1 MDQFT
6 EDELGLNMMANPNRM
21 SGDMDNTPPQVNM
34 NQPLFEDS
42 MENQNDYFQH
52 DDENPS
58 YSSPPPH
65 SHQPSHGGQGVPNFF
80 DDGASDV
87 SRVSIESTEEV
98 LRKKNFLLTKLKRLQ
113 RKGVELSKNVS
124 INTPLHELENEYMMA
139 KKEQDLESN
148 LEWCKKG
155 LVYICSFLEKTNDM
169 MNTGAKLKGWSE
181 EIYNTQ
187 DQYDDVLEELLDKYG
202 GDIEM
207 APEIRLIMML
217 VGSALAVHMS
227 NTMMKGGIDS
237 NILNQFHAQKEKA
250 QAMPTSQGFQPAQ
263 MPSQPP
269 QPPPMHTNMIP
280 PIQDPSPPMTMSGPD
295 PRLVEELLNED
306 MNAVGGMSDSSGS
319 SDSSTGG
326 GRNRRKKKNSVNIS
340 F

>member
-6 EDELGLNMMANPNRM
+6 EDELGLNMLANPNRM
-21 SGDMDNTPPQVNM
+21 NTDDSHSHQVNM
-34 NQPLFEDS
+34 NQPLFQDSLEEDNS
-42 MENQNDYFQH
+42 HYFQH
-52 DDENPS
+52 DDEPS
-58 YSSPPPH
+58 YNNNNNNNNNDR
-65 SHQPSHGGQGVPNFF
+65 PSFF
-80 DDGASDV
+80 DDNASDV

-98 LRKKNFLLTKLKRLQ
+98 LKKKNFLLTKLKRLQ
-113 RKGVELSKNVS
+113 QKGVELTKNVS

-139 KKEQDLESN
+139 KKEQNLEAN
-148 LEWCKKG
+148 LEWCKQG
-155 LVYICSFLEKTNDM
+155 LVYICSFLENTNRIM
-169 MNTGAKLKGWSE
+169 KTGAKLDGWSE
-181 EIYNTQ
+181 EIYNTR
-187 DQYDDVLEELLDKYG
+187 DNYDDVLEELIDKYG

-227 NTMMKGGIDS
+227 NTMMRGGI
-237 NILNQFHAQKEKA
+237 NMNVLNQFHAQKEKNEQQQA
-250 QAMPTSQGFQPAQ
+250 QNQGYQPAQ

-269 QPPPMHTNMIP
+269 PPIHTNMVP
-280 PIQDPSPPMTMSGPD
+280 PIQDPRPPMSMSGPD

-306 MNAVGGMSDSSGS
+306 MNSIGAMSDSSGS

-326 GRNRRKKKNSVNIS
+326 GRGRRKKKNSVNIS

>member
-21 SGDMDNTPPQVNM
+21 SGDMDNTPRVNM
-34 NQPLFEDS
+34 NEPLFDNNL
-42 MENQNDYFQH
+42 ENDNEYFNH
-52 DDENPS
+52 DDEQPNF
-58 YSSPPPH
+58 SS
-65 SHQPSHGGQGVPNFF
+65 QPQSMPNFF

-155 LVYICSFLEKTNDM
+155 LVYICSFLEKTSEM

-187 DQYDDVLEELLDKYG
+187 DNYDDVLEELLDKYG
-202 GDIEM
+202 GDIEI

-250 QAMPTSQGFQPAQ
+250 QASHGMPVSQGFQPQQ

-269 QPPPMHTNMIP
+269 IMHTNMIP
-280 PIQDPSPPMTMSGPD
+280 PIQDPNPPTMSGPD

-306 MNAVGGMSDSSGS
+306 MNAVGGMSDSSAS
-319 SDSSTGG
+319 SASSRGG
-326 GRNRRKKKNSVNIS
+326 GRRKKNSVNIS

>member
-21 SGDMDNTPPQVNM
+21 SGDMEDMSSGQVNM
-34 NQPLFEDS
+34 NQPLFNDVDS
-42 MENQNDYFQH
+42 GNNYFEH
-52 DDENPS
+52 EDENPS
-58 YSSPPPH
+58 YSSH
-65 SHQPSHGGQGVPNFF
+65 TQQPSNQGGMPNFF
-80 DDGASDV
+80 DDNASDV

-155 LVYICSFLEKTNDM
+155 LVYICSFLEKTNDV

-237 NILNQFHAQKEKA
+237 NIFNQFHAQKEKA
-250 QAMPTSQGFQPAQ
+250 QGMPTSHGFQSTQ

-269 QPPPMHTNMIP
+269 QPPPMSHTNMMP
-280 PIQDPSPPMTMSGPD
+280 PIQDPVPPMSMSGPD

-306 MNAVGGMSDSSGS
+306 MNAVGGMSDSSASSASSNGS
-319 SDSSTGG
+319 RGG
-326 GRNRRKKKNSVNIS
+326 RRKKKNSVNIS

>member
-21 SGDMDNTPPQVNM
+21 SGDIEDMSPPQVNM
-34 NQPLFEDS
+34 NQPLFNNVDD
-42 MENQNDYFQH
+42 NNDYFQH
-52 DDENPS
+52 EDENQN
-58 YSSPPPH
+58 YH
-65 SHQPSHGGQGVPNFF
+65 SQQSQQSQGQGMSNFF

-155 LVYICSFLEKTNDM
+155 LVYICSFLEKTNEM

-250 QAMPTSQGFQPAQ
+250 QASQGMPTSQGFQPAK

-280 PIQDPSPPMTMSGPD
+280 PIQDPPMTMSGPD

-306 MNAVGGMSDSSGS
+306 MNAVGGMSDSSTS
-319 SDSSTGG
+319 SDSSNG
-326 GRNRRKKKNSVNIS
+326 GRGGRRKKNSVNIS